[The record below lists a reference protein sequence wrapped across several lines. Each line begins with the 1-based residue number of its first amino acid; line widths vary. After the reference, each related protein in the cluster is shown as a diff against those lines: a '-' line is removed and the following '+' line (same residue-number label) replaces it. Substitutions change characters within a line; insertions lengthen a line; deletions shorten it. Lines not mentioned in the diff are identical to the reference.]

1 MTVRATNDP
10 STWVRPELRAL
21 KAYTLDQVECRFKLD
36 QNEVPWD
43 LPRRLKEEAARRLLE
58 RNWAFYPD
66 FHSDRLRGLLAERHD
81 WPIDGVLVGNGSNE
95 LLGICLEALVAPGVE
110 VLGAEPSFGLYPMFV
125 TRAGGTPHFLAPRS
139 DLKLPFDE
147 LLEAVREN
155 PRRPLLLC
163 TPNNPTG
170 DALAPT
176 QVGEL
181 LASLEA
187 PLLLDNA
194 YGEFCR
200 YDYRPLLREHP
211 HLVLFRTFSKAWSLG
226 GMRLGYLMAD
236 PRLVG
241 ELIKVKLPY
250 NLSHASAIIGEVVLE
265 NPQASVRSVN
275 VLKGR
280 REQWVEELRALG
292 LEVLPSEGNF
302 FLVRSDHARAL
313 RDGLNERGILVRE
326 VGHYPGLAGCL
337 RFGVGSGPALRATK
351 VALAEI
357 LEEVNK

>member
-1 MTVRATNDP
+1 MTDP
-10 STWVRPELRAL
+10 SLWVRPELRAL
-21 KAYTLDQVECRFKLD
+21 KAYTLDQVDCRYKLD

-66 FHSDRLRGLLAERHD
+66 FHSDRLRGLLAQRHD
-81 WPIDGVLVGNGSNE
+81 WPTDGVLVGNGSNE
-95 LLGICLEALVAPGVE
+95 LLGICLEALVGPGTE

-125 TRAGGTPHFLAPRS
+125 TRAGGTPHFLAPRE
-139 DLKLPFDE
+139 DLELPFDE
-147 LLEAVREN
+147 LLAAVEEN

-170 DALAPT
+170 SALSPERVE
-176 QVGEL
+176 QL
-181 LASLEA
+181 LDRLEA

-200 YDYRPLLREHP
+200 YDHRPLLREHEN
-211 HLVLFRTFSKAWSLG
+211 LVLFRTFSKAWSLG
-226 GMRLGYLMAD
+226 GMRLGYLLAD

-265 NPQASVRSVN
+265 NPGSSARAVR

-280 REQWVEELRALG
+280 REQWITELRSLGERFGG
-292 LEVLPSEGNF
+292 LEVLASEGNF
-302 FLVRSDHARAL
+302 FLVRSRHSRAL
-313 RDGLNERGILVRE
+313 RDGLNARGILVRE
-326 VGHYPGLAGCL
+326 VGHYPGLDGCL

-351 VALAEI
+351 TAIAEI
-357 LEEVNK
+357 LEEVTE